1 MIIQNI
7 NDVNFLANILHN
19 RSDPEMFKISQAGLV
34 LRSTACSEQVTPA
47 ANTCSTDTPLLQQ
60 TLNLP
65 TVSIF
70 VSQRNVTKL
79 DEIKHMVFTMHDTI
93 HHTSYCL
100 NKHLLVAF
108 VALY

>member
-7 NDVNFLANILHN
+7 NDGNVLANILNN

-47 ANTCSTDTPLLQQ
+47 ANTCSTDTSLLRQ

-65 TVSIF
+65 MYLCESE
-70 VSQRNVTKL
+70 KC
-79 DEIKHMVFTMHDTI
+79 H
-93 HHTSYCL
+93 
-100 NKHLLVAF
+100 
-108 VALY
+108 